1 MNKDTVHDF
10 IASLS
15 DVERGESLGENLVS
29 YTVKTS
35 DEGVAK
41 LFVIVDES
49 AAPLRVSLRCDP
61 NLALVLREQYETVL
75 PGQNLSKN
83 DWNTVICSGQLSDD
97 EVFDLVRHAHQ
108 LVSGV

>member
-15 DVERGESLGENLVS
+15 DVERGESLGENLVA
-29 YTVKTS
+29 YTVKTGS
-35 DEGVAK
+35 EGEAK
-41 LFVIVDES
+41 LFAIVDEG

-75 PGQNLSKN
+75 PGENLSRK

-97 EVFDLVRHAHQ
+97 EVYDLVRHAHL
-108 LVSGV
+108 LVAGV